1 MPYRAEDIE
10 VAKFDTPQIKRCF
23 NAFLICLLPAFHPF
37 GLRNEQRGKNT
48 IIVFKMQVENKN
60 RKKVKPLELVIL
72 QLTEQKSSNWQGK
85 QSPTDGMKML
95 QLTE

>member
-1 MPYRAEDIE
+1 
-10 VAKFDTPQIKRCF
+10 
-23 NAFLICLLPAFHPF
+23 
-37 GLRNEQRGKNT
+37 
-48 IIVFKMQVENKN
+48 MQVENKN